1 MTEKQ
6 DTAESKKSANEGKVL
21 VAGHVDPEVWDKCLV
36 KAFNASRAITKS
48 AIISEALA
56 AYAADDA

>member
-6 DTAESKKSANEGKVL
+6 ESSKKSTNEGKIL
-21 VAGHVDPEVWDKCLV
+21 VAGHVDPEIWDKCLV
-36 KAFNASRAITKS
+36 KAFNVSRAITKS

-56 AYAADDA
+56 AYAADDNA